1 MVELCAALA
10 EGIKLEREAKLFY
23 EKNAESAENT
33 DVRALFETLANEEKT
48 HEETLKTLGKGNSCP
63 LSLGKQKRKLSA
75 PKIGDSFSS
84 EELEEYSTILLVA
97 MGFEQKSKGFYEALA
112 LATQKSGEAKTFGE
126 LAAFEQ
132 KHYDLLNSLYEEIN
146 YYRLET

>member
-1 MVELCAALA
+1 MVELCAALD
-10 EGIKLEREAKLFY
+10 EGIKLEHDSKLFY
-23 EKNAESAENT
+23 ARNAKAAKNA
-33 DVRALFETLANEEKT
+33 DVRALFETLAKEEKT
-48 HEETLKTLGKGNSCP
+48 HEESLKTLGKGKSCP
-63 LSLGKQKRKLSA
+63 LSLGKQKHKLSA

-97 MGFEQKSKGFYEALA
+97 MGFEQKAKGFYDALA
-112 LATQKSGEAKTFGE
+112 LATQNSDEAKTFRE
-126 LAAFEQ
+126 LAGFEQ